1 MKKHTITIAGH
12 MTSISLEDVFWQAL
26 QKEAD
31 LQDRSLASLVADI
44 DKTRT
49 TGLSSAIRVYLYNR
63 LVDQKNSGTL
73 SSS

>member
-26 QKEAD
+26 QAEAKAQN
-31 LQDRSLASLVADI
+31 LSVAGLVAQI
-44 DKTRT
+44 DKNRS

-63 LVDQKNSGTL
+63 LANQNNSGTL
-73 SSS
+73 EFR

>member
-26 QKEAD
+26 QAEAKAQN
-31 LQDRSLASLVADI
+31 LSVASLVAQI
-44 DKTRT
+44 DENRS

-63 LVDQKNSGTL
+63 LANQKNSGTL
-73 SSS
+73 